1 MGEKSSSS
9 SVRTV
14 EAGDTASILVAYVV
28 DEVCLSQSYFLGPL
42 VTPGGPG
49 SEQRRLRGCWAHSG
63 MARYVWADL
72 FASVRKNELL
82 DTRLVP
88 LLR

>member
-1 MGEKSSSS
+1 MGENSSSS
-9 SVRTV
+9 KVRTV
-14 EAGDTASILVAYVV
+14 EAGETASMIGRVGL
-28 DEVCLSQSYFLGPL
+28 DEVCLSQSSFLGL
-42 VTPGGPG
+42 VSRAGPG
-49 SEQRRLRGCWAHSG
+49 SELRRLWGCWAHSG